1 MPFTVA
7 VCGGGIGGLALA
19 IGLDRQGIDY
29 HIYEAAPAFAE
40 IGAGV
45 SFGPNSIRAMSL
57 VSPKIKAG
65 YDRKATSNRDK
76 NKAITWFDFQYG
88 MKSRHGDPAGKHITS
103 SIAPPVGQSS
113 VHRAH
118 FLDELVSLIP
128 NERATFGKKV
138 DDIVELPNSEGV
150 RLHFADGTTATASIA
165 IGADGIKSNIRPMV
179 IGKDNP
185 AAKATFSGKY
195 AYRGLIPME
204 KAAKLL
210 GDERAR
216 NAQMYL
222 GYDGHIL
229 TFPIEQGKTMNV
241 VAFRT
246 EQSGKWENEQ
256 WVLPMDRSKMEADF
270 SDWGDDPKSI
280 LSLMEKPDLW
290 ALFEHPPAPSY
301 YRGRIC
307 LSGDSAHASTPH
319 QGAGAGMALEDA
331 YILSNVLGRVKEGTD
346 AEIAA
351 AFEAYNATRKARSQK
366 LVRTSH
372 QAAEVY
378 EFQRVGDRAEDLKAT
393 LDHLYRWIW
402 EHDLEKDLEEAF
414 RIMDAELRQNESV
427 KSSSL

>member
-29 HIYEAAPAFAE
+29 HIYEAASAFAE

-45 SFGPNSIRAMSL
+45 SFGPNSVRAMSL
-57 VSPKIKAG
+57 ISPKIKAG
-65 YDRKATSNRDK
+65 YDRKATSNRDEY
-76 NKAITWFDFQYG
+76 KANTWFDFQYG
-88 MKSRHGDPAGKHITS
+88 MKSKHGDPAGKHITS
-103 SIAPPVGQSS
+103 VLSPPIGQSS

-128 NERATFGKKV
+128 DERATFGKKV
-138 DDIVELPNSEGV
+138 DNIVELANGEGV
-150 RLHFADGTTATASIA
+150 RIYFADGSTATASIA
-165 IGADGIKSNIRPMV
+165 IGTDGIKSNIRPMV
-179 IGKDNP
+179 VGKDHP

-195 AYRGLIPME
+195 AYRGLIPMD
-204 KAAKLL
+204 KAVGLL

-222 GYDGHIL
+222 GQDGHIL
-229 TFPIEQGKTMNV
+229 TFPIEKGNTMNV

-246 EQSGKWENEQ
+246 EPSGKWENEQ

-301 YRGRIC
+301 YKGRIC

-331 YILSNVLGRVKEGTD
+331 YILSNVLGRVKVGSD
-346 AEIAA
+346 DEIAA
-351 AFEAYNATRKARSQK
+351 AFEAYNATRKERSQK
-366 LVRTSH
+366 LVTTSH
-372 QAAEVY
+372 QVAEIY
-378 EFQRVGDRAEDLKAT
+378 EFQRAGDSVEEIEAALRDWYK
-393 LDHLYRWIW
+393 WIW
-402 EHDLEKDLEEAF
+402 EHDLEKDLQEAF
-414 RIMDAELRQNESV
+414 RTMDNRLGESQSG
-427 KSSSL
+427 KCSL